1 LSRLASLLSSAIL
14 LILLLLFILTVLA
27 RMGVFS
33 FLGAAVVYSG
43 SMEPSINRWDLVV
56 WTNKDYSRG
65 DVVLCCLTRTFCYT
79 HRYIDDCPG
88 GTCIITKGDANPAPD
103 PVPVSR
109 DMVRGAVIAVVP
121 RELWIPLFLFAV
133 AVPLLSIAR
142 TPVIGLGFSL
152 TILTVFFF
160 VFTVYG
166 LTQPPIQPTDIEPP
180 ILYLSRSYFD
190 EGSCSFVISYTGN
203 LGLTEAYGF
212 VNNVSSTTLFN
223 ATHII
228 VHPPGEL
235 LADIYRGSGDAV
247 IAVNATLNNIG
258 RLSGSYVIKVFGEEP
273 QIRPVNGSLVIY
285 NPNCFPLSLN
295 VSFQYAYR
303 AGEAWRFTDNTT
315 FTLMGRGEAV
325 LSPPEGSA
333 YAYADVYYYAH
344 GAQRH
349 QKVLLRYG

>member
-1 LSRLASLLSSAIL
+1 
-14 LILLLLFILTVLA
+14 
-27 RMGVFS
+27 
-33 FLGAAVVYSG
+33 
-43 SMEPSINRWDLVV
+43 
-56 WTNKDYSRG
+56 
-65 DVVLCCLTRTFCYT
+65 
-79 HRYIDDCPG
+79 
-88 GTCIITKGDANPAPD
+88 
-103 PVPVSR
+103 
-109 DMVRGAVIAVVP
+109 MVRGAVIAVVP

-133 AVPLLSIAR
+133 AVPLLSVAR
-142 TPVIGLGFSL
+142 TPVIGLSFSL

-166 LTQPPIQPTDIEPP
+166 LTQPPIQPTDIELP

-203 LGLTEAYGF
+203 LELTEAHGF

-235 LADIYRGSGDAV
+235 LADIYRGSGNAV
-247 IAVNATLNNIG
+247 VAVNATLSNVG

-295 VSFQYAYR
+295 VSFRYAYK
-303 AGEAWRFTDNTT
+303 AGEAGGSLITRPSLLWAG
-315 FTLMGRGEAV
+315 GR
-325 LSPPEGSA
+325 PF
-333 YAYADVYYYAH
+333 
-344 GAQRH
+344 
-349 QKVLLRYG
+349 

>member
-33 FLGAAVVYSG
+33 FLGVAVVYSG

-56 WTNKDYSRG
+56 WANKDYSRG
-65 DVVLCCLTRTFCYT
+65 DVVLCCLSRTFCYT

-103 PVPVSR
+103 SVPVSR

-142 TPVIGLGFSL
+142 TPVIGLSFSL

-180 ILYLSRSYFD
+180 ILYLSKSYFD
-190 EGSCSFVISYTGN
+190 EGSCSFVIYREPRANGGVWVRQQRF
-203 LGLTEAYGF
+203 LD
-212 VNNVSSTTLFN
+212 N
-223 ATHII
+223 A
-228 VHPPGEL
+228 L
-235 LADIYRGSGDAV
+235 
-247 IAVNATLNNIG
+247 
-258 RLSGSYVIKVFGEEP
+258 
-273 QIRPVNGSLVIY
+273 
-285 NPNCFPLSLN
+285 
-295 VSFQYAYR
+295 
-303 AGEAWRFTDNTT
+303 
-315 FTLMGRGEAV
+315 
-325 LSPPEGSA
+325 
-333 YAYADVYYYAH
+333 
-344 GAQRH
+344 QRH
-349 QKVLLRYG
+349 AHHSAPAGGVAGRYIWGVRQRGNSG